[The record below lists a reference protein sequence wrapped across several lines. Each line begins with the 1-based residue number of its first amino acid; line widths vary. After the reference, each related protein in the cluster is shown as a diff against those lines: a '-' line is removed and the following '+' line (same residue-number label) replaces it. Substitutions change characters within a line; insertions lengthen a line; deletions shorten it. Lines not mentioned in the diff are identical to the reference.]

1 MIKFFLDLVL
11 SLLGLLILAPLFI
24 IISLLLLSNG
34 RPIIFKQI
42 RPGLNGV
49 HFNFY
54 KFRTMNEK
62 KDEKGQMLSDQKRIT
77 NLGKILRKL
86 SLDELPSL
94 YNVLKGD
101 MSLVGPRPLLV
112 EYLPLYSNEHS
123 RRHEVKPGIT
133 GWAQINGRNTI
144 SWHEKFELDLWYI
157 QNQSFFLDIKIL
169 FLTISKVFLQE
180 GINKSKDITMEKFNG
195 YN

>member
-1 MIKFFLDLVL
+1 MKFFLDLFL

-62 KDEKGQMLSDQKRIT
+62 KDEKGQLLSDQKRIT

-94 YNVLKGD
+94 FNVLKGD

-112 EYLPLYSNEHS
+112 EYLSLYSNKHS
-123 RRHEVKPGIT
+123 RRHQVKPGIT

-144 SWHEKFELDLWYI
+144 SWEEKFELDLWYVN
-157 QNQSFFLDIKIL
+157 NQSFILDLKIL
-169 FLTISKVFLQE
+169 LITIKKVLFQE
-180 GINKSKDITMEKFNG
+180 NINKSNSITMEKFKG
-195 YN
+195 YR

>member
-1 MIKFFLDLVL
+1 VIKFFLDLVL